1 MNLTVIVDLLNNFCI
16 FICMKWIIFILLIFF
31 APYLLVS
38 STNSVTNVEIYKVP
52 EKGKELKSV
61 AKYLKERKEK
71 QIKEKNKKK
80 QESPVRRFEIEFF
93 SSTAILYLSTF
104 SILKLYQMLLA
115 GSSSSL
121 PDVQW
126 YYIGFNSIGI
136 ATYIA
141 VKDYYD
147 NREYYNNKVEK
158 GNNNYKFS
166 FLKVRF

>member
-1 MNLTVIVDLLNNFCI
+1 
-16 FICMKWIIFILLIFF
+16 MKWIIFLLLTIFNTD
-31 APYLLVS
+31 LLFS
-38 STNSVTNVEIYKVP
+38 DTNSVTNVEIYKVP
-52 EKGKELKSV
+52 DKGKELKSV
-61 AKYLKERKEK
+61 AEYLNRRGKK
-71 QIKEKNKKK
+71 QIEEKNRQKS
-80 QESPVRRFEIEFF
+80 ESPARRFEIEFF

-104 SILKLYQMLLA
+104 SILKIYQMLLTE
-115 GSSSSL
+115 SSSEL

-147 NREYYNNKVEK
+147 NRDYYNNKVEK

-166 FLKVRF
+166 FLKIRF